1 MATHL
6 QKFLDKIWLIMQK
19 VSAYN
24 KALMGKGAKF
34 WFLHVVII
42 GQNSPFSFIHTSI
55 DEFTIRCL

>member
-1 MATHL
+1 
-6 QKFLDKIWLIMQK
+6 MQK

-42 GQNSPFSFIHTSI
+42 GQNSLFHSYILQYMNLQLGVYKKKEHGWYYVFEVT
-55 DEFTIRCL
+55 